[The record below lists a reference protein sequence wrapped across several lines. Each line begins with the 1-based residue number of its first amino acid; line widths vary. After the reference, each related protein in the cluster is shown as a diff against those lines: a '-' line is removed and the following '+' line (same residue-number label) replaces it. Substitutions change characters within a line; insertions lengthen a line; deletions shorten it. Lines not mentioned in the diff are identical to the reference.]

1 MTICKLV
8 RFPGRIFSFG
18 VRRLR
23 GRYLTW
29 KVSERGPHG
38 RVVVDDP
45 YISVTLIL
53 DEGAKLTL
61 RGELRIYSYLGS
73 RDAVFIH
80 LKKGSELVVDG
91 DFEMG
96 NGCKIVLEPQ
106 AQLYIGGRRREEVSG
121 MTERSRIL
129 VRKRVHIGV
138 DFMCSW
144 GVFVTDSDWHDMV
157 GRRNTEE
164 TVIGDHVWVA
174 PNCSLLKG
182 SRIGDESIV
191 ATGAVTHLASF
202 PNGSLIGGLP
212 ARVLASNRRW
222 NREEAMVRVDEQG
235 EVASPTAGVRD
246 Q

>member
-1 MTICKLV
+1 MTFRKAVL
-8 RFPGRIFSFG
+8 FPGRLFSLG

-23 GRYLTW
+23 GQCLTR
-29 KVSERGPHG
+29 KVTERGPRG

-45 YISVTLIL
+45 FIPITLIL
-53 DEGAKLTL
+53 DEDAKLTL
-61 RGELRIYSYLGS
+61 RGQLRIYSYLGS

-80 LKKGSELVVDG
+80 LKRGSTLVVDG

-96 NGCKIVLEPQ
+96 GGCNIVLEPW

-129 VRKRVHIGV
+129 VRKRIHIGV

-144 GVFVTDSDWHDMV
+144 GVFVTDSDWHDVV
-157 GRRNTEE
+157 GRPNTEE
-164 TVIGDHVWVA
+164 TVIGDHVWLA

-182 SRIGDESIV
+182 SRIGDDSIV
-191 ATGAVTHLASF
+191 ATGAVTHRTSF

-212 ARVLASNRRW
+212 ARILASNRSW
-222 NREEAMVRVDEQG
+222 NREEMESEDGRRGLSHILSSNVG
-235 EVASPTAGVRD
+235 
-246 Q
+246 